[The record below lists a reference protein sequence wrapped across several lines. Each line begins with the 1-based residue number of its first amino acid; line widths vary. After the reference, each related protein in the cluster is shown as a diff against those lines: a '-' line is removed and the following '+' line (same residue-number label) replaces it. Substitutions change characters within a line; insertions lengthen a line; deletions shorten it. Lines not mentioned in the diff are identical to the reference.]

1 MTGTVIFLPIIPYE
15 QCGIPKLCQLSER
28 DNTAMNVSHVEYADW
43 RNMSECSVSLGE
55 GINVLWG
62 MNAQGKSNIL
72 EGIYYFARGRSFRG
86 AKDRELI
93 RFGCDF
99 TRAKL
104 SFRRDGYE
112 NDTTL
117 EAVIPK
123 TGKKHLSRNGAPLAS
138 TSEMM
143 GSFRAVLFCPAHL
156 TMVTGGPLER
166 RTFLD
171 IALSQLSQTYLTY
184 LRRYTKVLAERNML
198 LKNAAS
204 GTRVTET
211 EWDVYARQLA
221 LYGSWIA
228 AYRAEYVTYLSEAV
242 ARYFDGMTGGRETP
256 DLTYTSH
263 GITETMPTP
272 LSNMAEEP
280 AASQE
285 TLYEKLTT
293 NIDREIIVG
302 STLWGIHKDDIRL
315 ALNGK
320 EAKLY
325 ASQGQQRSIV
335 LSIKLAEAEISKKLG
350 GEYPA
355 ILLDDVFSELDE
367 SRRNYILGSL
377 EGRQIIVTSC
387 EPDIIPSNK
396 SGDITFRHVRDGE
409 ILEE

>member
-1 MTGTVIFLPIIPYE
+1 MI
-15 QCGIPKLCQLSER
+15 
-28 DNTAMNVSHVEYADW
+28 VSNVEYSDW
-43 RNMSECSVSLGE
+43 RNMSECAVSLGE

-104 SFRRDGYE
+104 AFRRDGYE

-123 TGKKHLSRNGAPLAS
+123 TGKKHLSRNGAPLSS

-171 IALSQLSQTYLTY
+171 IAISQLSQTYLTY

-211 EWDVYARQLA
+211 EWDIYARQLA

-263 GITETMPTP
+263 GLTETMPTP

-280 AASQE
+280 TAAQDA
-285 TLYEKLTT
+285 LYEKLTA

-302 STLWGIHKDDIRL
+302 STLWGTHKDDIRL
-315 ALNGK
+315 SLNGK

-335 LSIKLAEAEISKKLG
+335 LSIKLAEAEISKKIG

-355 ILLDDVFSELDE
+355 ILLDDVFSELDD

-396 SGDITFRHVRDGE
+396 SGNITFRHVKDGE

>member
-1 MTGTVIFLPIIPYE
+1 
-15 QCGIPKLCQLSER
+15 
-28 DNTAMNVSHVEYADW
+28 
-43 RNMSECSVSLGE
+43 
-55 GINVLWG
+55 
-62 MNAQGKSNIL
+62 
-72 EGIYYFARGRSFRG
+72 
-86 AKDRELI
+86 
-93 RFGCDF
+93 
-99 TRAKL
+99 
-104 SFRRDGYE
+104 
-112 NDTTL
+112 
-117 EAVIPK
+117 
-123 TGKKHLSRNGAPLAS
+123 
-138 TSEMM
+138 
-143 GSFRAVLFCPAHL
+143 
-156 TMVTGGPLER
+156 
-166 RTFLD
+166 
-171 IALSQLSQTYLTY
+171 
-184 LRRYTKVLAERNML
+184 
-198 LKNAAS
+198 
-204 GTRVTET
+204 
-211 EWDVYARQLA
+211 
-221 LYGSWIA
+221 
-228 AYRAEYVTYLSEAV
+228 
-242 ARYFDGMTGGRETP
+242 

-280 AASQE
+280 ATSQE
-285 TLYEKLTT
+285 ALYEKLTT